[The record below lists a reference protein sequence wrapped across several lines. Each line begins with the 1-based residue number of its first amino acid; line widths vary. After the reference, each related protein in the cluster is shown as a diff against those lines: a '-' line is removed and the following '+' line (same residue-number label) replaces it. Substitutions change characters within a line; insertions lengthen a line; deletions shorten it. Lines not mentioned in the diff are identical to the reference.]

1 MASKRSK
8 HAPGK
13 PGKPAEE
20 IRHALGECF
29 LGPILVACSAKGVVF
44 IQIGESPH
52 QLMKDLQNR
61 FPKATL
67 RSGEQEDENLLKRV
81 IEFVESPHQTLEVP
95 LDMRGTP
102 FQQRV
107 WKSLLKL
114 PAGQTT
120 TYSEVARKIGA
131 PKAMRAVGNACSINT
146 LSVVVPCHRVLRNDG
161 SLRRGSHWCVE
172 RQRALLNREG
182 ATLAGDSEEPGGEK
196 DDWLPLH

>member
-1 MASKRSK
+1 MRSKRSK
-8 HAPGK
+8 ILHAK
-13 PGKPAEE
+13 PGEE
-20 IRHALGECF
+20 IRFAAGECF
-29 LGPILVACSAKGVVF
+29 LGPILVAWSAKGIVF

-52 QLMKDLQNR
+52 QLRKDLQNR

-67 RSGEQEDENLLKRV
+67 RSGDQEDEHRLKRV
-81 IEFVESPHQTLEVP
+81 VEFVESPHQTLEVP
-95 LDMRGTP
+95 LDIRGTP

-182 ATLAGDSEEPGGEK
+182 ADLPGDSAEAARVPRSK
-196 DDWLPLH
+196 KPVSR